1 MGGHVLPCVQFTDMH
16 MYTNEPIAR
25 NLLTFTDVF
34 HDHYENL

>member
-1 MGGHVLPCVQFTDMH
+1 MGSHVLPCVQF